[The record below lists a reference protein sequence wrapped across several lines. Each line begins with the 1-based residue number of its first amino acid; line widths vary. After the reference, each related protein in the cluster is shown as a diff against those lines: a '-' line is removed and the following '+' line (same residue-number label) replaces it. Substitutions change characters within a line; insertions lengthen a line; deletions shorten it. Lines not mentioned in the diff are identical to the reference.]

1 MRVSG
6 AQGESLP
13 VDPDETTEQLVR
25 PALAVQVVLR
35 DIRSSNVFQ
44 ATAARVRVGRST
56 ECEIVI
62 PVLSTEGVSRVH
74 CEFGIDSF
82 GSVVLLDAGSTNG
95 TLLNGNR
102 LFEPTRVQAQQA
114 IALGDQG
121 PTLLIESVG
130 LTRQSDD

>member
-1 MRVSG
+1 MSG
-6 AQGESLP
+6 GLGEPLP
-13 VDPDETTEQLVR
+13 VDPDETTEQLTR
-25 PALAVQVVLR
+25 PALAVDVVLR
-35 DIRSSNVFQ
+35 DIRSSNIFS

-62 PVLSTEGVSRVH
+62 PVQATEGVSRVH

-95 TLLNGNR
+95 TLLNGAR
-102 LFEPTRVQAQQA
+102 VTAPTRVQAQQA

-121 PTLLIESVG
+121 PTLMIESVG
-130 LTRQSDD
+130 LTRQPEG